1 MAILSECTVVEDPVV
16 QEVIK
21 GGHWALA
28 DAHGNSAV
36 VAYLDGK
43 LHHWDNEVGV
53 LTNDPPFDW
62 HLTNLNSYV
71 NLQASWPH
79 SKATVHTSSGPIP
92 RTVGHGWN
100 LAGIPGD
107 YSPPSRFVRLFYLR
121 QFALLEKE
129 LSVEEAIAVG
139 TGLVNNV
146 HIIKGTVAGE
156 HPTSAPEY
164 TTFSVIKVPSSKSF
178 LFRGYTDMQWKQIN
192 VGLIRFGDG
201 AELVSHTVPQ
211 TDLNVKDVTSQ
222 LQPTASVA

>member
-1 MAILSECTVVEDPVV
+1 M
-16 QEVIK
+16 
-21 GGHWALA
+21 
-28 DAHGNSAV
+28 
-36 VAYLDGK
+36 
-43 LHHWDNEVGV
+43 
-53 LTNDPPFDW
+53 
-62 HLTNLNSYV
+62 

-79 SKATVHTSSGPIP
+79 STATVHTSSGPIP

-178 LFRGYTDMQWKQIN
+178 LFRGYTGADALRGQLLMCAWWTDMQWKQIN

-201 AELVSHTVPQ
+201 AELVSHTVRRH
-211 TDLNVKDVTSQ
+211 
-222 LQPTASVA
+222 